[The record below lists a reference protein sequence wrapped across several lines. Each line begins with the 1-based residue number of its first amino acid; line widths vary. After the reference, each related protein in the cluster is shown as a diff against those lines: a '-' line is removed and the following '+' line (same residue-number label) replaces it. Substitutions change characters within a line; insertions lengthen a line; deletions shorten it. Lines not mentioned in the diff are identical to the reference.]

1 MMPRMRH
8 ALVAMLLVSGAVALP
23 AESVSAGSRE
33 IRLGPIEVGVTP
45 CSEAERAIVDSGSG
59 EGGYFAKVTGA
70 VAYKLFRGAFG
81 FDFVQD
87 GFVACDEGGRA
98 VAAVVIT
105 IPKHR
110 VGEIANSLSRSHR
123 QLSRNLPSLGDGRAR
138 FRSASGETVAEITYV
153 HVSFSA
159 DLVMQTRA
167 YESAF
172 EAWRRR
178 QADDE
183 RQRLEGAF

>member
-1 MMPRMRH
+1 MALRLHRFS
-8 ALVAMLLVSGAVALP
+8 ALVLIAGMAV
-23 AESVSAGSRE
+23 VSADGAGAEPGE

-45 CSEAERAIVDSGSG
+45 CAEAERAILDSGSG
-59 EGGYFAKVTGA
+59 EGGYFANATGA
-70 VAYKLFRGAFG
+70 VAYKLHPHAFG

-87 GFVACDEGGRA
+87 GFVACDEAGQA
-98 VAAVVIT
+98 VAAVAVV

-110 VGEIANSLSRSHR
+110 ANEIADALSRNHR
-123 QLSRNLPSLGDGRAR
+123 QLSRNLPSLGGGMAR
-138 FRSASGETVAEITYV
+138 FRSASGETVAEIAYV

-159 DLVMQTRA
+159 DLLIQTRS
-167 YESAF
+167 YESAV